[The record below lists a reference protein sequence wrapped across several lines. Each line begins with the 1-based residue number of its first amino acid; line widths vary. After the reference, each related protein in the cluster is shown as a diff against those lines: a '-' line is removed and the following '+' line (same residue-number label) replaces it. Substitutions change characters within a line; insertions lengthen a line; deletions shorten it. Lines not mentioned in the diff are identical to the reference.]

1 MPVSVVDILLNGM
14 IPTDSEVRGE
24 RRPMWSEKRP
34 KQKENAPFSTGGF
47 TGVDDYTGSRG
58 SYKDLEYD
66 KEVNQP
72 YTSYRVG
79 YPWQGLQE
87 RKVSSGEVRSKKTAL
102 DRQGY
107 NQKQGPGS
115 SSSRPKYPT
124 NKRDE
129 VLVGAKV
136 LSKVL
141 GKRKERREGGVP
153 KDNRK

>member
-1 MPVSVVDILLNGM
+1 MAVSDFDIIIRGM
-14 IPTDSEVRGE
+14 IPTESQARGE

-47 TGVDDYTGSRG
+47 TDLGAGAGSG
-58 SYKDLEYD
+58 GTYHDLAYD
-66 KEVNQP
+66 EQVNQP

-79 YPWQGLQE
+79 YPWEGLQE
-87 RKVSSGEVRSKKTAL
+87 RKVSSGEVRSGKTAL
-102 DRQGY
+102 DRQDY
-107 NQKQGPGS
+107 NQKEGPGS

-141 GKRKERREGGVP
+141 GKRKERREGGTP